1 MSNDVVRVEGLTKH
15 FVLKEGF
22 FKKSEQFVHAV
33 DDVSFH
39 IPEGKTMGLVGESGC
54 GKTTVGRCILRLEE
68 PTSGKIFIDDKEIT
82 GLSRKELRPL
92 RRNMQIVFQDPFS
105 SLNPRQTVLKIIGEP
120 LIINKVA
127 VGDDM
132 RDRVL
137 KLIAKVN
144 LPDDAI
150 DRFPHEFSG
159 GQRQRICIARA
170 LALNPEFIVLDEPTS
185 ALDVS
190 VQSQVINQLLDL
202 QKELDLS
209 YLFISHNLIV
219 EKYICDRIAVMYLGK
234 VMENADKDDLF
245 ADPMHP
251 YTQALLSAIP
261 LPDPTLKRRREI
273 LKGDVPSPINPPSGC
288 RFHTRCPKAM
298 AVCSKEE
305 PPLKTVGKGKYD
317 HFVSCHLY

>member
-1 MSNDVVRVEGLTKH
+1 
-15 FVLKEGF
+15 
-22 FKKSEQFVHAV
+22 
-33 DDVSFH
+33 
-39 IPEGKTMGLVGESGC
+39 
-54 GKTTVGRCILRLEE
+54 
-68 PTSGKIFIDDKEIT
+68 
-82 GLSRKELRPL
+82 
-92 RRNMQIVFQDPFS
+92 MQIVFQDPFS

-202 QKELDLS
+202 QKELNLS

-261 LPDPTLKRRREI
+261 LPDPTLKRRREV

-305 PPLKTVGKGKYD
+305 PLLKTVGKGKYD
-317 HFVSCHLY
+317 HFVACHLY

>member
-1 MSNDVVRVEGLTKH
+1 MSEEIVRVERLTKH
-15 FVLKEGF
+15 FMLKEGF
-22 FKKSEQFVHAV
+22 FKKTAKYIHAV
-33 DDVSFH
+33 DDVSLH
-39 IPEGKTMGLVGESGC
+39 IPKGKTMGLVGESGC

-68 PTSGKIFIDDKEIT
+68 PTSGKIFIDGKEIT
-82 GLSRKELRPL
+82 KLSFKELRPM

-105 SLNPRQTVLKIIGEP
+105 SLNPRMTVLKIVGEP
-120 LIINKVA
+120 LNINKIA
-127 VGDDM
+127 FGDKM
-132 RDRVL
+132 RDRVIE
-137 KLIAKVN
+137 LIKKVN
-144 LPDDAI
+144 LPEDAI
-150 DRFPHEFSG
+150 YRFPHEFSG

-202 QKELDLS
+202 QKELDLT

-234 VMENADKDDLF
+234 IVENADKDDLF

-251 YTQALLSAIP
+251 YTKALLDAIP
-261 LPDPTLKRRREI
+261 LPDPTIKRKREI

-288 RFHTRCPKAM
+288 RFHTRCQKAM

-305 PPLKTVGKGKYD
+305 PLLKKVGKGKYD
-317 HFVSCHLY
+317 HFVACHLY